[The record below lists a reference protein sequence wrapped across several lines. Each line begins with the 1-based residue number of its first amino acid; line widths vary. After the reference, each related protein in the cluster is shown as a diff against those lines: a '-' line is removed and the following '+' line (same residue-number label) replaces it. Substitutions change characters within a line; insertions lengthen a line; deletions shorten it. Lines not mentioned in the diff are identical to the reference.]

1 MTNFGQKI
9 KWLKCTKFDQMSRVG
24 SRDRHAWWRSKKL
37 KASQTRLF
45 FIRWLVCALFSY
57 FCSSLCILCVRRIA
71 LMKERQCTKLCK
83 MFEEESRYN
92 RDKLKITSHLWWQYL
107 KANWTNHI
115 FDRFYVNLVVYQP
128 KIWGYPELTRRNNDL
143 THFEEKLEEYQITI
157 RSVLGKSY
165 LNYKPD

>member
-1 MTNFGQKI
+1 MQK
-9 KWLKCTKFDQMSRVG
+9 KWCIFVKSWHFLKKEVKCFFTKGEEMSRVG

-107 KANWTNHI
+107 KANWRNHI
-115 FDRFYVNLVVYQP
+115 FDRFYVNLVVYVYTYFHC
-128 KIWGYPELTRRNNDL
+128 K
-143 THFEEKLEEYQITI
+143 KQIYI
-157 RSVLGKSY
+157 LFLPHQVSGLLICLVFSKMW
-165 LNYKPD
+165 

>member
-1 MTNFGQKI
+1 MNSINLKFSSLILIRYISSCQMESKI
-9 KWLKCTKFDQMSRVG
+9 QFLG
-24 SRDRHAWWRSKKL
+24 SWNQPKIWS

-107 KANWTNHI
+107 KANWRNHI
-115 FDRFYVNLVVYQP
+115 FDRFYVNLVVYVYTYFHC
-128 KIWGYPELTRRNNDL
+128 K
-143 THFEEKLEEYQITI
+143 KQIYI
-157 RSVLGKSY
+157 LFLPHQVSGLLICLVFSKMW
-165 LNYKPD
+165 